1 MIFTFK
7 KLNNTK
13 SCARHELSAYI
24 MLTYNGNKLKF
35 VAYSE
40 IENLNPTWVGQTR
53 IDKFGR
59 SLQIWEAD
67 GQYYITIG

>member
-1 MIFTFK
+1 MHI
-7 KLNNTK
+7 L
-13 SCARHELSAYI
+13 CL
-24 MLTYNGNKLKF
+24 LNKLKF